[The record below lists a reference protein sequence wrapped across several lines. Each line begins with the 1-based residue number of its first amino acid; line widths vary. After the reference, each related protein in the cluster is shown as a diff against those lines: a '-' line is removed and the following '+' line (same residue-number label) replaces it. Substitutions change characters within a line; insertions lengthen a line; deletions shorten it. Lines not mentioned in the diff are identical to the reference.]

1 MMKHLNKCLL
11 LLLVFSLSL
20 TAAEKVAA
28 VIKIKGNVMVKPA
41 AGKLYKQSYV
51 GQILYDGDWLKT
63 NRDEF
68 AAIVFMDGSQLKI
81 RELTEL
87 EIRAQKVS
95 QSVQNTDLYLTQG
108 EIWTKVQKQ
117 KGEFKIQ
124 TPVSVASVKGTE
136 FDLLYDQVENIS
148 DLFVISGTVEFSNE
162 LGTILAREM
171 TMSRIE
177 PRQKPQRVSKL
188 KKSEIPG
195 WKDKI
200 EPEWGFHVIPEKQG
214 KIPAG
219 QPVNVT
225 IQVKNLSSN
234 KTANQFSGRITV
246 VSDSPSLK
254 VGVSSDALKDQ
265 AEIAIS
271 NGNGTF
277 TLKGLNPGDFGCT
290 FSMDGAESRR
300 VMFEFDRTVEQ
311 KKKIAKNV
319 ERLGSHSKIQ
329 KIGELS
335 ENRKLE
341 TAKVSGAGETVND
354 VLDKVDKGEYKVLD
368 IIQVENPDGTI
379 SLRIF
384 VEPK

>member
-1 MMKHLNKCLL
+1 
-11 LLLVFSLSL
+11 
-20 TAAEKVAA
+20 
-28 VIKIKGNVMVKPA
+28 
-41 AGKLYKQSYV
+41 
-51 GQILYDGDWLKT
+51 
-63 NRDEF
+63 
-68 AAIVFMDGSQLKI
+68 MDGSQLKI

-87 EIRAQKVS
+87 EIRAQQVS

-108 EIWTKVQKQ
+108 EVWTKVQKQ

-136 FDLLYDQVENIS
+136 FDLLYDRIENIS
-148 DLFVISGTVEFSNE
+148 DLFVISGSVEFSNE

-177 PRQKPQRVSKL
+177 PQQKPQRVSKL

-195 WKDKI
+195 WKDEI

-219 QPVNVT
+219 QPVNVAV
-225 IQVKNLSSN
+225 QVRDLSSH
-234 KTANQFSGRITV
+234 KTANQFSGKISI
-246 VSDSPSLK
+246 VSDSPSMI
-254 VGVSSDALKDQ
+254 VGVSSGALKDQ
-265 AEIAIS
+265 TEIPVS

-277 TLKGLNPGDFGCT
+277 VIKGLNPGDFGCT
-290 FSMDGAESRR
+290 LSMDGAESKK

-311 KKKIAKNV
+311 KKKIARDV
-319 ERLGSHSKIQ
+319 EKLGTSSKIQ
-329 KIGELS
+329 KIGEIS
-335 ENRKLE
+335 ENRTLE
-341 TAKVSGAGETVND
+341 TAKISGAGETVND
-354 VLDKVDKGEYKVLD
+354 VLEKVDKGEYEVLD

-379 SLRIF
+379 SLRIL

>member
-1 MMKHLNKCLL
+1 MKHLSKGLL
-11 LLLVFSLSL
+11 LLLIFSLSL
-20 TAAEKVAA
+20 MAAEKVAA

-41 AGKLYKQSYV
+41 AKKLYTQSYV

-63 NRDEF
+63 NGDEF

-87 EIRAQKVS
+87 ELRAQKVS

-108 EIWTKVQKQ
+108 EVWTKVQKQ

-148 DLFVISGTVEFSNE
+148 DLFVMSGSVEFSNE
-162 LGTILAREM
+162 LGTILAKEM

-177 PRQKPQRVSKL
+177 PQQKPQRVSKL

-195 WKDKI
+195 WKDEI
-200 EPEWGFHVIPEKQG
+200 EPEWGFYVIPEKQG
-214 KIPAG
+214 KIPTG
-219 QPVNVT
+219 QPVNVAV
-225 IQVKNLSSN
+225 QVRNLSSN
-234 KTANQFSGRITV
+234 KTANQFSGKINI
-246 VSDSPSLK
+246 VSDSPSMM
-254 VGVSSDALKDQ
+254 VGASSGVLKDQ
-265 AEIAIS
+265 TEIAVS

-277 TLKGLNPGDFGCT
+277 AIKGVNPGEFGCT
-290 FSMDGAESRR
+290 LSMDGAESKK
-300 VMFEFDRTVEQ
+300 VMFKFDRTVEQ
-311 KKKIAKNV
+311 KKKIARDV
-319 ERLGSHSKIQ
+319 EKLGTSSNIQ

-335 ENRKLE
+335 ENRTLE

-354 VLDKVDKGEYKVLD
+354 VLDKVDKGEYVVLD

-379 SLRIF
+379 SLRIL

>member
-1 MMKHLNKCLL
+1 MKHLIKSLL
-11 LLLVFSLSL
+11 LLLMFSLPL
-20 TAAEKVAA
+20 TATEKVAA

-41 AGKLYKQSYV
+41 AGKLYTQSYV

-63 NRDEF
+63 NGDEF

-87 EIRAQKVS
+87 EIRAQQVS

-108 EIWTKVQKQ
+108 EVWTKVQKQ

-136 FDLLYDQVENIS
+136 FDLLYDRIENIS
-148 DLFVISGTVEFSNE
+148 DLFVISGSVEFSNE

-177 PRQKPQRVSKL
+177 PQQKPQRVSKL

-195 WKDKI
+195 WKDEI
-200 EPEWGFHVIPEKQG
+200 EPEWGFHVVPEKQG

-219 QPVNVT
+219 QPVNVAV
-225 IQVKNLSSN
+225 QVRDLSSH
-234 KTANQFSGRITV
+234 KTANQFSGKISI
-246 VSDSPSLK
+246 VSDSPSMI
-254 VGVSSDALKDQ
+254 VGVSSGALKDQ
-265 AEIAIS
+265 TEIPVS

-277 TLKGLNPGDFGCT
+277 VIKGLNPGDFGCT
-290 FSMDGAESRR
+290 LSMDGAESKK

-311 KKKIAKNV
+311 KKKIARDV
-319 ERLGSHSKIQ
+319 EKLGTSSKIQ
-329 KIGELS
+329 KIGEIS
-335 ENRKLE
+335 ENRTLE
-341 TAKVSGAGETVND
+341 TAKISGAGETVND
-354 VLDKVDKGEYKVLD
+354 VLEKVDKGEYEVLD

-379 SLRIF
+379 SLRIL

>member
-1 MMKHLNKCLL
+1 MKHLNKGLL
-11 LLLVFSLSL
+11 LLLIFSLSL

-28 VIKIKGNVMVKPA
+28 VIKIKGNVMVRPA
-41 AGKLYKQSYV
+41 AEKLYTQSYV

-63 NRDEF
+63 NGDEF

-87 EIRAQKVS
+87 EIRAQQVS

-108 EIWTKVQKQ
+108 EVWTKVQKQ

-148 DLFVISGTVEFSNE
+148 DLFVISGSVEFSNE

-177 PRQKPQRVSKL
+177 PQQKPQRVSKL

-195 WKDKI
+195 WKDDI
-200 EPEWGFHVIPEKQG
+200 EPEWGFHVVPEKQG

-225 IQVKNLSSN
+225 VQVRDLSSS
-234 KTANQFSGRITV
+234 KTANQFSGKMTI
-246 VSDSPSLK
+246 VSDSPSMI
-254 VGVSSDALKDQ
+254 VGVSSVALKDQ
-265 AEIAIS
+265 TEIPIS

-277 TLKGLNPGDFGCT
+277 VIKGLNPGDFGCT
-290 FSMDGAESRR
+290 LSMDKAESKK

-311 KKKIAKNV
+311 KKKIARDV
-319 ERLGSHSKIQ
+319 EKLGTSSKIQ

-335 ENRKLE
+335 ENRTLE
-341 TAKVSGAGETVND
+341 TAKISGAGETVND
-354 VLDKVDKGEYKVLD
+354 VLNKVDKGEYEVLD

-379 SLRIF
+379 SLRIL

>member
-1 MMKHLNKCLL
+1 MKHLNKTLL
-11 LLLVFSLSL
+11 LLLILSLSL

-28 VIKIKGNVMVKPA
+28 VIKIKGNVMVRPA
-41 AGKLYKQSYV
+41 EGKIYKQSYV

-63 NRDEF
+63 NGDEF

-87 EIRAQKVS
+87 EIRAQQVS

-108 EIWTKVQKQ
+108 EVWTKVQKQ

-136 FDLLYDQVENIS
+136 FDLLYDQIENIS
-148 DLFVISGTVEFSNE
+148 DLFVISGSVEFSNE

-177 PRQKPQRVSKL
+177 PQQKPQRVSKL

-195 WKDKI
+195 WKDEI
-200 EPEWGFHVIPEKQG
+200 EPEWGFHVVPEKQG

-219 QPVNVT
+219 QPVNVAV
-225 IQVKNLSSN
+225 QVRDLSSS
-234 KTANQFSGRITV
+234 KTANQFSGKMTI
-246 VSDSPSLK
+246 VSDSPSMI
-254 VGVSSDALKDQ
+254 VGVSSGALKDQ
-265 AEIAIS
+265 TEVPVS

-277 TLKGLNPGDFGCT
+277 VIKGLNPGDFGCT
-290 FSMDGAESRR
+290 LSMDGAESKK

-311 KKKIAKNV
+311 KKKIARDV
-319 ERLGSHSKIQ
+319 EKLGTSSKIQ

-335 ENRKLE
+335 ENRTLE
-341 TAKVSGAGETVND
+341 TAKISGAGETVND
-354 VLDKVDKGEYKVLD
+354 VLNKVDKGEHEVLD

-379 SLRIF
+379 SLRIL

>member
-1 MMKHLNKCLL
+1 MKHLNKTLL
-11 LLLVFSLSL
+11 LLLILSLSL

-28 VIKIKGNVMVKPA
+28 VIKIKGNVMVRPA
-41 AGKLYKQSYV
+41 EGKIYKQSYV

-63 NRDEF
+63 NGDEF

-87 EIRAQKVS
+87 EIRAQQVS

-108 EIWTKVQKQ
+108 EVWTKVQKQ

-136 FDLLYDQVENIS
+136 FDLLYDQIENIS
-148 DLFVISGTVEFSNE
+148 DLFVISGSVEFSNE

-177 PRQKPQRVSKL
+177 PQQKPQRVSKL

-195 WKDKI
+195 WKDEI
-200 EPEWGFHVIPEKQG
+200 EPEWGFHVVPEKQG

-219 QPVNVT
+219 QPVNVAV
-225 IQVKNLSSN
+225 QVRDLSSS
-234 KTANQFSGRITV
+234 KTANQFSGKMTI
-246 VSDSPSLK
+246 VSDSPSMI
-254 VGVSSDALKDQ
+254 VGVSSGALKDQ
-265 AEIAIS
+265 TEVPVS

-277 TLKGLNPGDFGCT
+277 VIKGLNPGDFGCT
-290 FSMDGAESRR
+290 LSMDGAESKK

-311 KKKIAKNV
+311 KKKIARDV
-319 ERLGSHSKIQ
+319 EKLGTSSKIQ

-335 ENRKLE
+335 ENRTLE
-341 TAKVSGAGETVND
+341 TAKISGAGETVND
-354 VLDKVDKGEYKVLD
+354 VLNKVDKGEYEVLD

-379 SLRIF
+379 SLRIL

>member
-1 MMKHLNKCLL
+1 MKHLIKSLL
-11 LLLVFSLSL
+11 LLLMFSLPL
-20 TAAEKVAA
+20 TATEKVAA

-41 AGKLYKQSYV
+41 AGKLYTQSYV

-63 NRDEF
+63 NGDEF

-87 EIRAQKVS
+87 EIRAQQVS

-108 EIWTKVQKQ
+108 EVWTKVQKQ

-136 FDLLYDQVENIS
+136 FDLLYDRIENIS
-148 DLFVISGTVEFSNE
+148 DLFVISGSVEFSNE

-177 PRQKPQRVSKL
+177 PQQKPQRVSKL

-195 WKDKI
+195 WKDEI
-200 EPEWGFHVIPEKQG
+200 EPEWGFHVVPEKQG

-219 QPVNVT
+219 QPVNVAV
-225 IQVKNLSSN
+225 QVRDLSSH
-234 KTANQFSGRITV
+234 KTANQFSGKISII
-246 VSDSPSLK
+246 SDSPSMI
-254 VGVSSDALKDQ
+254 VGVSSGALKDQ
-265 AEIAIS
+265 TEIPVS

-277 TLKGLNPGDFGCT
+277 VIKGLNPGDFGCT
-290 FSMDGAESRR
+290 LSMDGAESKK

-311 KKKIAKNV
+311 KKKIARDV
-319 ERLGSHSKIQ
+319 EKLGTSSKIQ
-329 KIGELS
+329 KIGEIS
-335 ENRKLE
+335 ENRTLE
-341 TAKVSGAGETVND
+341 TAKISGAGETVND
-354 VLDKVDKGEYKVLD
+354 VLEKVDKGEYEVLD

-379 SLRIF
+379 SLRIL

>member
-1 MMKHLNKCLL
+1 MKHLIKSLL
-11 LLLVFSLSL
+11 LLLMFSLPL
-20 TAAEKVAA
+20 TATEKVAA

-41 AGKLYKQSYV
+41 AGKLYTQSYV

-63 NRDEF
+63 NGDEF

-87 EIRAQKVS
+87 EIRAQQVS

-108 EIWTKVQKQ
+108 EVWTKVQKQ

-136 FDLLYDQVENIS
+136 FDLLYDRIENIS
-148 DLFVISGTVEFSNE
+148 DLFVISGSVEFSNE

-177 PRQKPQRVSKL
+177 PQQKPQRVSKL

-195 WKDKI
+195 WKDEI
-200 EPEWGFHVIPEKQG
+200 EPEWGFHVVPEKQG

-219 QPVNVT
+219 QPVNVAV
-225 IQVKNLSSN
+225 QVRDLSSH
-234 KTANQFSGRITV
+234 KTANQFSGKISI
-246 VSDSPSLK
+246 VSDSPSMI
-254 VGVSSDALKDQ
+254 VGVSSGALKDQ
-265 AEIAIS
+265 TEIPVS

-277 TLKGLNPGDFGCT
+277 VIKGLNPGDFGCT
-290 FSMDGAESRR
+290 LSMDGAESKK

-311 KKKIAKNV
+311 KKKIARDV
-319 ERLGSHSKIQ
+319 EKLGTSSKIQ
-329 KIGELS
+329 KIGEIS
-335 ENRKLE
+335 ENRTLE
-341 TAKVSGAGETVND
+341 TAKISGAGETVND
-354 VLDKVDKGEYKVLD
+354 VLNKVDKGEYEVLD

-379 SLRIF
+379 SLRIL